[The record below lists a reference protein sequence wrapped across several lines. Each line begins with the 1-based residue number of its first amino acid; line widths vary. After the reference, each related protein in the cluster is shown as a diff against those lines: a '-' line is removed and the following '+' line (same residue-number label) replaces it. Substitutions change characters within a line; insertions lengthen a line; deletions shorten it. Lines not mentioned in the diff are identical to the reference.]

1 MIDLKKAKVVLF
13 DFDDTLCL
21 HTQHRKDTQVEREK
35 YISENVFTS
44 GDFTEKWDNTKIS
57 TTMDRFMH
65 KCNELGLEL
74 GLVSSV
80 ENYRIAKNKV
90 RWVKA
95 VYGLKLRNYC
105 TSVSDGGTA
114 KVNMMQ
120 AIADSKGLAN
130 DEILIIDDWWIV
142 LEAAANRGFQAASP
156 MECVAYIEEHE

>member
-21 HTQHRKDTQVEREK
+21 HPQHRKDTQVEHEK
-35 YISENVFTS
+35 FMSDNVFTS
-44 GDFTEKWDNTKIS
+44 GDFTETWDDTKIS

-80 ENYRIAKNKV
+80 ENYRVAKNKV

-105 TSVSDGGTA
+105 TSASDGGTA

-130 DEILIIDDWWIV
+130 EQILIIDDWWVV

-156 MECVAYIEEHE
+156 MECIAYIEEHE

>member
-21 HTQHRKDTQVEREK
+21 HPQHRKDTQVEHEK
-35 YISENVFTS
+35 FMSDNVFTS
-44 GDFTEKWDNTKIS
+44 GDFPEAWDNTKIS

-65 KCNELGLEL
+65 KCNELGLEI
-74 GLVSSV
+74 GLISGV
-80 ENYRIAKNKV
+80 ENFRVAKNKV

-105 TSVSDGGTA
+105 TPASDGGDT
-114 KVNMMQ
+114 KVSMMQ
-120 AIADSKGLAN
+120 AIADSKDLAN
-130 DEILIIDDWWIV
+130 EQILIIDDWWVV

-156 MECVAYIEEHE
+156 MECIAYIEEHK

>member
-21 HTQHRKDTQVEREK
+21 HTQHRKDTQVEHEK
-35 YISENVFTS
+35 YMSDNVFTS
-44 GDFTEKWDNTKIS
+44 GDFPEAWDNTKIS

-65 KCNELGLEL
+65 KCNELGLEI
-74 GLVSSV
+74 GLISGV
-80 ENYRIAKNKV
+80 ENFRVAKNKV

-105 TSVSDGGTA
+105 TAASDDGGT
-114 KVNMMQ
+114 KVSMMQ

-130 DEILIIDDWWIV
+130 EQILIIDDWWVI
-142 LEAAANRGFQAASP
+142 LDAAANRGFQAASP
-156 MECVAYIEEHE
+156 MECIAYIEEHE